1 MIRVSKAVCS
11 SVIIETEFQLY
22 SELVQGRLASGHI
35 FGRPLVVFLD
45 EELFVS
51 LAALLASLFHLV
63 RASPFLRHATKIA
76 VYKCTFLTTLIDIN
90 KGYSYLPRNIAGE
103 RHACRAVCPV
113 LC

>member
-1 MIRVSKAVCS
+1 MISKAVCS

-51 LAALLASLFHLV
+51 LAALLASLFPLV

-76 VYKCTFLTTLIDIN
+76 VYMCTIFDHLD
-90 KGYSYLPRNIAGE
+90 
-103 RHACRAVCPV
+103 
-113 LC
+113 